1 MSKNILIFLSLLKNI
16 CIFAPNKPLKT
27 LKNMKKLISTL
38 LFLCAVSISVNSENA
53 TLLVNTHSDGT
64 TTSYQRSTKPRV
76 SSVNG
81 SGKRASTTVAAKHS
95 SEAIDL
101 GLSVKWA
108 SCNVGA
114 SSPEGYG
121 GYYAWG
127 ETEEKRNYSLKTYKY
142 YDSSTGYID
151 IGSNISGTQ
160 YDVAHVKW
168 GGNWRMPTQEEF
180 QELCSK
186 CKSTWTTYKGVYGRK
201 FIGPN
206 GNSIFLPA
214 AGYRWDTLV
223 DDRGSH
229 GFYRSGTI
237 YSGDSCNAWYLDF
250 DDGFVDPY
258 SEIRFFGYSV
268 RPVSKQ

>member
-1 MSKNILIFLSLLKNI
+1 
-16 CIFAPNKPLKT
+16 
-27 LKNMKKLISTL
+27 MKKLISTL
-38 LFLCAVSISVNSENA
+38 LFLYAVSISVNSENA
-53 TLLVNTHSDGT
+53 TSLVNTHSDGT

-142 YDSSTGYID
+142 YDSSKGYID

-201 FIGPN
+201 FVGPN

-214 AGYRWDTLV
+214 AGNRLGKNVNFQGGYGR
-223 DDRGSH
+223 
-229 GFYRSGTI
+229 YRSGTI
-237 YSGDSCNAWYLDF
+237 YSISSSFACILCFYNGN
-250 DDGFVDPY
+250 VDPSGY
-258 SEIRFFGYSV
+258 SGRCYGLSV
-268 RPVSKQ
+268 RPVTK